1 MSSSRQVLTMSQETS
16 SPAVFRVAMMSQI
29 LALQAL
35 RASFSAF
42 SSGVSPGCFS
52 AGAVAAGGGA

>member
-1 MSSSRQVLTMSQETS
+1 MSQETS

-52 AGAVAAGGGA
+52 AGAVAAAVAAR